1 MHPARPYRQESG
13 RESLGENRA
22 RGRRK
27 YSRAAVAAAL
37 ALVWLGSAALLAA
50 PGAQNQKN
58 NKNEPEVT
66 GIASLM
72 TLPDAPG
79 IELMV
84 SQMLGAWQVGDV
96 EMLHSHYADDVLVV
110 SGMWEP
116 PLQGWQN
123 YLRAYQSQRART
135 QGIRLDR
142 SNTFIKV
149 QGDTAWCTFQWD
161 FFGQVDGSPS
171 NAAGHTTLVLQKRAG
186 KWLIVLNHTSV
197 APLPQRPV
205 PATAAPQG
213 SPPEIRP
220 ASTRPP
226 GD

>member
-1 MHPARPYRQESG
+1 
-13 RESLGENRA
+13 
-22 RGRRK
+22 
-27 YSRAAVAAAL
+27 
-37 ALVWLGSAALLAA
+37 
-50 PGAQNQKN
+50 
-58 NKNEPEVT
+58 
-66 GIASLM
+66 
-72 TLPDAPG
+72 
-79 IELMV
+79 MV